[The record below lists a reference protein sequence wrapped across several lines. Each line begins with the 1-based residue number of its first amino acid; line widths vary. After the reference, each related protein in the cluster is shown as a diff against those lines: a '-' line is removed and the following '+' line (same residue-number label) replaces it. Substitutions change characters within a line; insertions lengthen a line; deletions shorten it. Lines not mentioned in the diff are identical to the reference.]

1 MVEETKENIFTHS
14 MKSGLYIGALLIAYD
29 FFYMKCVISSAV
41 AMITFGGLLY
51 FAATV
56 YLLFCFTKKYDKE
69 VLNGNISYL
78 KALSYGFYV
87 FFFGSMLYAV
97 YTYVYL
103 GFINQDGLVQV
114 KDFYFGLF
122 SQIEA
127 VAAKNPNSIES
138 AVALSIPDY
147 KVILEDMVNSSTSKW
162 ALDTLWSSS
171 FRGFFLCLFFSIFF
185 RKKKQAH

>member
-1 MVEETKENIFTHS
+1 MVEETKENIFSHS

-29 FFYMKCVISSAV
+29 FFYMKCVISSSV
-41 AMITFGGLLY
+41 TMITFGGLLY

-56 YLLFCFTKKYDKE
+56 YLLFRFTKKYDKE

-103 GFINQDGLVQV
+103 EFINQDGLVQV

-138 AVALSIPDY
+138 AVA
-147 KVILEDMVNSSTSKW
+147 
-162 ALDTLWSSS
+162 
-171 FRGFFLCLFFSIFF
+171 
-185 RKKKQAH
+185 